1 MGKLI
6 SQAWRLAALNLQR
19 NRRRSLLSISIIAI
33 AVLALNICRRLWSL
47 YL

>member
-33 AVLALNICRRLWSL
+33 AV
-47 YL
+47 